1 MKLVDKVPFKK
12 TVFFLIFFNLLMVA
26 LVALAQQILPPVVPL
41 FYGRA
46 QGEEQLAKSLFLSLP
61 AFISLL
67 ITLVNLAF
75 IYLLDNRFLQKVLL
89 GLAIGV
95 TILST
100 ITILKIILLVGA
112 L

>member
-1 MKLVDKVPFKK
+1 MKLVNKIPFKK
-12 TVFFLIFFNLLMVA
+12 TVFALIFFNLLMVA
-26 LVALAQQILPPVVPL
+26 LVLIAQRILPPVVPL
-41 FYGRA
+41 FYGRP
-46 QGEEQLAKSLFLSLP
+46 QGGEQLAQSLFLSLP
-61 AFISLL
+61 PFISLL

-75 IYLLDNRFLQKVLL
+75 IYLLENRFLQKVLL

-100 ITILKIILLVGA
+100 ITVFKIISLVGA